1 MDYRNNILFLSEK
14 LKNKNV
20 SNMERK
26 VFTIDRNIL
35 KTKEQLIQEYIKLM
49 AYLAHDSSLEFD
61 DHQNVLKVLN
71 ELGCVIDNYNN
82 LDNNEINLIKKVIVY
97 IDLLVGF
104 KVSFYSTFLEMYN
117 SNELNIN
124 YNTLINNNNFNYE
137 YLCNYFNIHKN
148 IRDYYINFRYKVA
161 KICKKLENKFSIKKE
176 KQYSS
181 YDDFIKSFYV
191 EYNKLRITV
200 SMLLSVD
207 YDKSRDF
214 LELLNDLEYEIL
226 NQDIE
231 ESIEFAKKVINYI
244 EIEFNLNI
252 SYPVTFVRMLNNDE
266 LDINYK
272 ELSLNK
278 EFNLEYLKNKFN
290 YNRGLSFGK

>member
-1 MDYRNNILFLSEK
+1 
-14 LKNKNV
+14 
-20 SNMERK
+20 ME
-26 VFTIDRNIL
+26 I
-35 KTKEQLIQEYIKLM
+35 
-49 AYLAHDSSLEFD
+49 S
-61 DHQNVLKVLN
+61 
-71 ELGCVIDNYNN
+71 
-82 LDNNEINLIKKVIVY
+82 
-97 IDLLVGF
+97 GF
-104 KVSFYSTFLEMYN
+104 K
-117 SNELNIN
+117 
-124 YNTLINNNNFNYE
+124 
-137 YLCNYFNIHKN
+137 
-148 IRDYYINFRYKVA
+148 RDYYINFRYKVA

-226 NQDIE
+226 NQDSE